1 MNRSLRFFAGCLCI
15 AAGFA
20 LVILIGLG
28 VFDPITASAAKATSL
43 TPALVAMLPGVT
55 FGIALFAVGVWLI
68 ATGKSK

>member
-1 MNRSLRFFAGCLCI
+1 MNRSLRLFCGLLCI

-28 VFDPITASAAKATSL
+28 VFDPITASAASGTSL

-55 FGIALFAVGVWLI
+55 FGIALFAVGAWLI
-68 ATGKSK
+68 TTGKSK

>member
-1 MNRSLRFFAGCLCI
+1 MNRSLRFFAGCACI

-28 VFDPITASAAKATSL
+28 VFGPVTASAASGTSL
-43 TPALVAMLPGVT
+43 TPALVAKLPGVT
-55 FGIALFAVGVWLI
+55 FGIAVFAVGAWLI

>member
-1 MNRSLRFFAGCLCI
+1 MNRLLRLLAGWLCI

-20 LVILIGLG
+20 LVLLIGLG
-28 VFDPITASAAKATSL
+28 VFDPVTASAASGTSL

-55 FGIALFAVGVWLI
+55 FGIAVFAVGVWLL

>member
-1 MNRSLRFFAGCLCI
+1 MNRSLRFLAGCLCI

-28 VFDPITASAAKATSL
+28 VFDPITASAAEATSL
-43 TPALVAMLPGVT
+43 TPVLVAMLPGVT